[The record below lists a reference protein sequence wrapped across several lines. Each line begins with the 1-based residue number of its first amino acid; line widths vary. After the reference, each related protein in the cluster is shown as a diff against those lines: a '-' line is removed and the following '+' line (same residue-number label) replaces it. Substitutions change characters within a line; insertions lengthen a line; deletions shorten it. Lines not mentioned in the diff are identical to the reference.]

1 MQPDPLA
8 AAFDGLLGAVE
19 NGQAATGEL
28 IAIVRDQAER
38 LLELSENVATLG
50 VRVSTLEVG
59 MPAGHSLRVL
69 EPVSTAH
76 FERVTAELRAE
87 LATEVTALTER
98 IDHVHRK
105 ALTALTALTERNQP
119 A

>member
-1 MQPDPLA
+1 MQPDPIVQAFEDMLA
-8 AAFDGLLGAVE
+8 VIKA
-19 NGQAATGEL
+19 GQGVTTDL
-28 IAIVRDQAER
+28 IALVKDNGAR

-50 VRVSTLEVG
+50 VRVSTLEAG

-69 EPVSTAH
+69 EPVSIA
-76 FERVTAELRAE
+76 RVEEVADELRAE
-87 LATEVTALTER
+87 LASEVAALTGR